1 MGTQRLLA
9 NATMSMAAA
18 TSAGPAQ
25 FADRPNGRSGTPVL
39 NIRAIRKT
47 YDQLEAIR
55 SVSFDVAQGEFVS
68 LLGPSGCGKS
78 TLLMMIAGLTRATEG
93 EVKLNGARVTG
104 PRRETGVVFQSP
116 VLLPWRT
123 VLDNVLFP
131 VELLRLPREEYR
143 SRALELLRMAK
154 IVEFADALPRQL
166 SGGMRQRAAI
176 CRALVHEPSLLLMD
190 EPFSALDAITRD
202 EMGVELLRIW
212 QENRKTVVF
221 VTHSIREAAFLSD
234 RVLVMGQRPATIID
248 EVAIGL
254 PRPRHI
260 AMMEDEEFN
269 RYVRHLRK
277 AIEASHGG

>member
-1 MGTQRLLA
+1 M
-9 NATMSMAAA
+9 
-18 TSAGPAQ
+18 
-25 FADRPNGRSGTPVL
+25 L

-78 TLLMMIAGLTRATEG
+78 TLLMMIAGLTSRPYPGNG

-131 VELLRLPREEYR
+131 VDLLRLPRESYR
-143 SRALELLRMAK
+143 MRALELLRMAK
-154 IVEFADALPRQL
+154 IADFADALPRQL

-176 CRALVHEPSLLLMD
+176 CRALVHDPSLLLMD

-248 EVAIGL
+248 EVAIDL

-260 AMMEDEEFN
+260 AMMEDEPFN
-269 RYVRHLRK
+269 RYVRRLRK
-277 AIEASHGG
+277 AIEASHAG